1 VLADFHFFVKKLG
14 ALLAELFAV
23 AVLELGELASECG
36 GLWRF
41 VFHGGEPP
49 GTA

>member
-1 VLADFHFFVKKLG
+1 VLADFHFFVRKLD

-23 AVLELGELASECG
+23 AVLELGELANERG

-49 GTA
+49 AAA